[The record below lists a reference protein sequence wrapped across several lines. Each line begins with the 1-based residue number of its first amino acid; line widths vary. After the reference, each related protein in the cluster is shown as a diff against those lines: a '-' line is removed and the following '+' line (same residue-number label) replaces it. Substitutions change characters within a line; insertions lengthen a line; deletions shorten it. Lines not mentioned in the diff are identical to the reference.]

1 MRGYFTPVKIA
12 IVRKTRNN
20 WCQGCGEKRTL
31 PYCWWEHK
39 SVQHNENSMQF
50 PQKLKIELSYD
61 PAYLLLGI
69 YPKKTKTPIEIHMH
83 NLMFIVYDL

>member
-39 SVQHNENSMQF
+39 SVQHNENSM
-50 PQKLKIELSYD
+50 
-61 PAYLLLGI
+61 
-69 YPKKTKTPIEIHMH
+69 
-83 NLMFIVYDL
+83 